1 MITLPTICLVIASAA
16 KDDLLITRSKSQQV
30 LRFAQDDDDK
40 ACGEHELVPQPPS
53 LRARVAGIAFLL
65 MVFTGLISAQSTLRG
80 PTDPAT
86 KIPPAHTEKKSSGNK
101 ATEPVPV
108 FRDIAAQAGLTA
120 SHISS
125 REKYYVIESM
135 SGGIGLFDCD
145 NDGKLDIVMVNGSTV
160 DRYKQGGDPLVTLWH
175 QDADLKFT
183 DITEKAGLTRKGWG
197 MGVAVADFDNDGNLD
212 LFVTGYGGSAL
223 YRNKGN
229 CTFEDVTDKAGVRG
243 GGFST
248 GAAWADYDRDGNVDL
263 FVSRYVHVD
272 INNLPAFG
280 STKFCQ
286 FKGAPVQCGP
296 WGMEGETDLLYH
308 NRGDGT
314 FEEVSKKAG
323 VDDPEKY
330 YGLGVTWGDYD
341 NDGWPDLF
349 VADDATPNHLYHNN
363 RDGTFTDE
371 AMVGGIALNSE
382 GQALGSMGVTWGDY
396 DHSGRLSMFITEFAD
411 QPNTLYKNQGARQF
425 EDVAMSS
432 HLGQASLPLVGW
444 GTAFFDMD
452 NDGWLDL
459 FVANGHVYPQMDA
472 VKGSAAYA
480 EPMLLHRNLRNG
492 TFEEVSKAAGIADMP
507 LKSRRGAAFGDI
519 ANNGNIDIVVLNVGE
534 PPSLLLNTNKNS
546 NHRVLF
552 HLVGTKS
559 NRAAIGARVTIKTSG
574 VTQFDEVRGGGSYL
588 SQNDLRLHFGLGP
601 ATRIDSVEVRWPS
614 GKTESFKDVA
624 GDKIYTIV
632 EGRGIQESLPFSE
645 LPAQP

>member
-1 MITLPTICLVIASAA
+1 MPQFSP
-16 KDDLLITRSKSQQV
+16 
-30 LRFAQDDDDK
+30 
-40 ACGEHELVPQPPS
+40 VPQ
-53 LRARVAGIAFLL
+53 
-65 MVFTGLISAQSTLRG
+65 
-80 PTDPAT
+80 
-86 KIPPAHTEKKSSGNK
+86 
-101 ATEPVPV
+101 
-108 FRDIAAQAGLTA
+108 FRDIAAQVGLTA

-160 DRYKQGGDPLVTLWH
+160 DRYKKGGDPLVTLWH
-175 QDADLKFT
+175 QGDDSNFT

-212 LFVTGYGGSAL
+212 LFVTGYNGNAL

-229 CTFEDVTDKAGVRG
+229 CTFEDITEKAGVRG
-243 GGFST
+243 GGLST

-263 FVSRYVHVD
+263 FVARYVHVD
-272 INNLPAFG
+272 INNLPSPG

-330 YGLGVTWGDYD
+330 YGLGATWGDYD

-363 RDGTFTDE
+363 HDGTFADQ
-371 AMVGGIALNSE
+371 AMVEGLALNSE

-396 DHSGRLSMFITEFAD
+396 DHSGRLSMFVTEFAD
-411 QPNTLYKNQGARQF
+411 QPNTLYKNQGAKFF
-425 EDVAMSS
+425 EDVAMPSG
-432 HLGQASLPLVGW
+432 LGQPSLPLVGW
-444 GTAFFDMD
+444 GTSFFDMD

-459 FVANGHVYPQMDA
+459 FIVNGHVYPQMDE

-480 EPMLLHRNLRNG
+480 EPMLLQQNLRNG
-492 TFEEVSKAAGIADMP
+492 TFRDVSKEAGMADLS

-519 ANNGNIDIVVLNVGE
+519 FNSGNIDAVVLNVGQ
-534 PPSLLLNTNKNS
+534 PPSLLLNTNNS
-546 NHRVLF
+546 ANHRVSFRLI
-552 HLVGTKS
+552 GSKS
-559 NRAAIGARVTIKTSG
+559 NRAAIGARVTLRAGGT
-574 VTQFDEVRGGGSYL
+574 TQFDEVRGGASYL
-588 SQNDLRLHFGLGP
+588 SQNDLRLHFGLGSSSRMD
-601 ATRIDSVEVRWPS
+601 TVEIRWPN
-614 GKTESFKDVA
+614 GKVEALHDIG
-624 GDKIYTIV
+624 GDRMYTIV
-632 EGRGIQESLPFSE
+632 EGSGVQKSEPFRE
-645 LPAQP
+645 LASGLQ